1 MMKTSLTANDH
12 TDLLARVYQLILSW
26 PEPYKQETAAS
37 ENFDGNTETAER
49 ATEPEGSTL
58 CDSIT
63 DE

>member
-1 MMKTSLTANDH
+1 MIDNKAQMK
-12 TDLLARVYQLILSW
+12 LLARVYSMILAW
-26 PEPYKQETAAS
+26 DDPPDNNETAAS

-49 ATEPEGSTL
+49 ATEPKGSAL